1 MPIETLTWLMFGSL
15 FLLLLTGYPLAFL
28 VGGVAVGFIAWLWSP
43 DALAL
48 VPQRMWNNM
57 TQYLLAAIPLFIF
70 MASMLEK
77 SGLIEEIFDVA
88 YKWLGRVP
96 GGLAVATIAAS
107 TVLAAM
113 VGVIGAAVVTMALVA
128 LPSMLRRGYS
138 PVLAAGTV
146 MAGGTLG
153 ILIPPSVLAIIYGL
167 VANQSVG
174 ELYLGSVLPGLLL
187 SGLYMLFSIL
197 YALINPKGAP
207 RIPKEEAPTWA
218 ERWRALRRIWA
229 PLVLI
234 FLVLG
239 TIFLGL
245 AAPTEAAAV
254 GAFGAMMVAA
264 LHRKL
269 SWQNLRLALEQTAK
283 ATAMVLWIIFGANA
297 FVAFYIAQGGDR
309 YISELLLGT
318 GLSPWGILILM
329 QLILIILGMFLDW
342 VGILLLAVL
351 SLCPS
356 FGIWAL
362 TPCGSGCSTWSTC
375 KCPSS
380 APLSATPSFTCGGW
394 LRKSP
399 WAPFTGQPSP
409 SCSSNSQAWSSSCSS
424 PAWPPGCPGWF
435 SESRANA

>member
-77 SGLIEEIFDVA
+77 AGLIEQIFDVA

-96 GGLAVATIAAS
+96 GGLAVATVAAS

-218 ERWRALRRIWA
+218 ERWRALRSIWA

-297 FVAFYIAQGGDR
+297 FVAFYVAQGGDR

-318 GLSPWGILILM
+318 GLSPWGVLILM

-342 VGILLLAVL
+342 VGILLLAVPVFVPIIRDLGFDPLWFGVLYLINMQMSFL
-351 SLCPS
+351 SPPFGYALFYVRGVAPQIPMGTIYRAAIPFLLLQLTGLVILMLFPGLATWLPS
-356 FGIWAL
+356 LVFG
-362 TPCGSGCSTWSTC
+362 
-375 KCPSS
+375 K
-380 APLSATPSFTCGGW
+380 
-394 LRKSP
+394 
-399 WAPFTGQPSP
+399 
-409 SCSSNSQAWSSSCSS
+409 
-424 PAWPPGCPGWF
+424 
-435 SESRANA
+435 

>member
-77 SGLIEEIFDVA
+77 SGLIEQIFDVA

-96 GGLAVATIAAS
+96 GGLAVATVAAS

-218 ERWRALRRIWA
+218 ERWRALRSIWA

-297 FVAFYIAQGGDR
+297 FVAFYVAQGGDR

-342 VGILLLAVL
+342 VGILLLAVPVFVPIIRDLGFDPLWFGVLYLINMQMSFL
-351 SLCPS
+351 SPPFGYALFYVRGVAPQIPMGIIYRAAIPFLLLQLTGLVILMLFPGLATWLPS
-356 FGIWAL
+356 LVFG
-362 TPCGSGCSTWSTC
+362 
-375 KCPSS
+375 K
-380 APLSATPSFTCGGW
+380 
-394 LRKSP
+394 
-399 WAPFTGQPSP
+399 
-409 SCSSNSQAWSSSCSS
+409 
-424 PAWPPGCPGWF
+424 
-435 SESRANA
+435 

>member
-342 VGILLLAVL
+342 VGILLLAVPVFVPIIRDLGFDPLWFGVLYLVNMQMSFL
-351 SLCPS
+351 SPP
-356 FGIWAL
+356 FGYAL
-362 TPCGSGCSTWSTC
+362 FYVRGVAPQIPMGTIYRAAIPFLLLQLTGLVILMLFPGLATWLPRLVFG
-375 KCPSS
+375 K
-380 APLSATPSFTCGGW
+380 
-394 LRKSP
+394 
-399 WAPFTGQPSP
+399 
-409 SCSSNSQAWSSSCSS
+409 
-424 PAWPPGCPGWF
+424 
-435 SESRANA
+435 

>member
-297 FVAFYIAQGGDR
+297 FVAFYVAQGGDR

-342 VGILLLAVL
+342 VGILLLAVPVFVPIIRDLGFDPLWFGVLYLVNMQMSFL
-351 SLCPS
+351 SPPFGYALFYVRGVAPQIPMGTIYRAAIPFLLLQLTGLVILMLFPGLATWLPS
-356 FGIWAL
+356 LVFG
-362 TPCGSGCSTWSTC
+362 
-375 KCPSS
+375 K
-380 APLSATPSFTCGGW
+380 
-394 LRKSP
+394 
-399 WAPFTGQPSP
+399 
-409 SCSSNSQAWSSSCSS
+409 
-424 PAWPPGCPGWF
+424 
-435 SESRANA
+435 

>member
-48 VPQRMWNNM
+48 VPQRVWNNM

-218 ERWRALRRIWA
+218 ERWRALRGIWA
-229 PLVLI
+229 PLALI

-342 VGILLLAVL
+342 VGILLLAVPVFVPIIRDLGFDPLWFGVLYLVNMQMSFL
-351 SLCPS
+351 SPPFGYALFYVRGVAPQIPMGTIYRAAIPFLLLQLTGLVILMLFPGLATWLPS
-356 FGIWAL
+356 LVFG
-362 TPCGSGCSTWSTC
+362 
-375 KCPSS
+375 K
-380 APLSATPSFTCGGW
+380 
-394 LRKSP
+394 
-399 WAPFTGQPSP
+399 
-409 SCSSNSQAWSSSCSS
+409 
-424 PAWPPGCPGWF
+424 
-435 SESRANA
+435 

>member
-297 FVAFYIAQGGDR
+297 FVAFYVAQGGDR

-342 VGILLLAVL
+342 VGILLLAVPVFVPIIRDLGFDPLWFGVLYLVNMQMSFL
-351 SLCPS
+351 SPP
-356 FGIWAL
+356 FGYAL
-362 TPCGSGCSTWSTC
+362 FYVRGVAPQIPMGTIYRAAIPFLLLQLTGLAITMLFPGLATWLPRLVFG
-375 KCPSS
+375 K
-380 APLSATPSFTCGGW
+380 
-394 LRKSP
+394 
-399 WAPFTGQPSP
+399 
-409 SCSSNSQAWSSSCSS
+409 
-424 PAWPPGCPGWF
+424 
-435 SESRANA
+435 

>member
-15 FLLLLTGYPLAFL
+15 FLLLFTGYPLAFL
-28 VGGVAVGFIAWLWSP
+28 IGGVAVTFIAWLWSP

-96 GGLAVATIAAS
+96 GGLAVATVAAS

-128 LPSMLRRGYS
+128 LPAMLRRGYS

-174 ELYLGSVLPGLLL
+174 ELYLGSVLPGLVL
-187 SGLYMLFSIL
+187 SGLYMLFSVV
-197 YALINPKGAP
+197 YALLYPQAAP
-207 RIPKEEAPTWA
+207 RIPKEEMPTWA
-218 ERWRALRRIWA
+218 ERWRALRAIWA
-229 PLVLI
+229 PLLLI

-254 GAFGAMMVAA
+254 GAFGAMLVAA

-269 SWQNLRLALEQTAK
+269 TWQNLRLALEQTAK

-297 FVAFYIAQGGDR
+297 FVAFYVAQGGDR
-309 YISELLLGT
+309 FVSELLLGT
-318 GLSPWGILILM
+318 GLSPWGILIVM
-329 QLILIILGMFLDW
+329 QIILIILGMFLDW
-342 VGILLLAVL
+342 VGILLLAVPVFVPIIRSLGFDPLWFGVLYLINMQMSFL
-351 SLCPS
+351 SPPFGYALFYVRGVAPQIPMGTIYRAAIPFLLLQLTGLILVMLFPGLATWLPS
-356 FGIWAL
+356 LVYG
-362 TPCGSGCSTWSTC
+362 
-375 KCPSS
+375 K
-380 APLSATPSFTCGGW
+380 
-394 LRKSP
+394 
-399 WAPFTGQPSP
+399 
-409 SCSSNSQAWSSSCSS
+409 
-424 PAWPPGCPGWF
+424 
-435 SESRANA
+435 

>member
-48 VPQRMWNNM
+48 VPQRVWNNM

-96 GGLAVATIAAS
+96 GGLAVATVAAS

-128 LPSMLRRGYS
+128 LPSMLSRGYS

-342 VGILLLAVL
+342 VGILLLAVPVFVPIIRDLGFDPLWFGVLYLVNMQMSFL
-351 SLCPS
+351 SPPFGYALFYVRGVAPQIPMGTIYRAAIPFLLLQLTGLVILMLFPGLATWLPS
-356 FGIWAL
+356 LVFG
-362 TPCGSGCSTWSTC
+362 
-375 KCPSS
+375 K
-380 APLSATPSFTCGGW
+380 
-394 LRKSP
+394 
-399 WAPFTGQPSP
+399 
-409 SCSSNSQAWSSSCSS
+409 
-424 PAWPPGCPGWF
+424 
-435 SESRANA
+435 

>member
-218 ERWRALRRIWA
+218 ERWRALRSIWA

-297 FVAFYIAQGGDR
+297 FVAFYVAQGGDR

-342 VGILLLAVL
+342 VGILLLAVPVFVPIIRDLGFDPLWFGVLYLVNMQMSFL
-351 SLCPS
+351 SPPFGYALFYVRGVAPQIPMGTIYRAAIPFLLLQLTGLAILMLFPGLATWLPS
-356 FGIWAL
+356 LVFG
-362 TPCGSGCSTWSTC
+362 
-375 KCPSS
+375 K
-380 APLSATPSFTCGGW
+380 
-394 LRKSP
+394 
-399 WAPFTGQPSP
+399 
-409 SCSSNSQAWSSSCSS
+409 
-424 PAWPPGCPGWF
+424 
-435 SESRANA
+435 

>member
-77 SGLIEEIFDVA
+77 SGLIEQIFDVA

-96 GGLAVATIAAS
+96 GGLAVATVAAS

-218 ERWRALRRIWA
+218 ERWRALRSIWA

-283 ATAMVLWIIFGANA
+283 ATAMVLWIVFGANA
-297 FVAFYIAQGGDR
+297 FVAFYVAQGGDR

-318 GLSPWGILILM
+318 GLSPWGVLILM

-342 VGILLLAVL
+342 VGILLLAVPVFVPIIRDLGFDPLWFGVLYLINMQMSFL
-351 SLCPS
+351 SPPFGYALFYVRGVAPQIPMGTIYRAAIPFLLLQLTGLVILMLFPGLATWLPS
-356 FGIWAL
+356 LVFG
-362 TPCGSGCSTWSTC
+362 
-375 KCPSS
+375 K
-380 APLSATPSFTCGGW
+380 
-394 LRKSP
+394 
-399 WAPFTGQPSP
+399 
-409 SCSSNSQAWSSSCSS
+409 
-424 PAWPPGCPGWF
+424 
-435 SESRANA
+435 

>member
-153 ILIPPSVLAIIYGL
+153 ILIPPSVLAIVYGL

-342 VGILLLAVL
+342 VGILLLAVPVFVPIIRDLGFDPLWFGVLYLVNMQMSFL
-351 SLCPS
+351 SPP
-356 FGIWAL
+356 FGYAL
-362 TPCGSGCSTWSTC
+362 FYVRGVAPQIPMGTIYRAAIPFLLLQLTGLVILMLFPGLATWLPRLVFG
-375 KCPSS
+375 K
-380 APLSATPSFTCGGW
+380 
-394 LRKSP
+394 
-399 WAPFTGQPSP
+399 
-409 SCSSNSQAWSSSCSS
+409 
-424 PAWPPGCPGWF
+424 
-435 SESRANA
+435 

>member
-48 VPQRMWNNM
+48 VPQRVWNNM

-153 ILIPPSVLAIIYGL
+153 ILIPPSVLAIVYGL

-218 ERWRALRRIWA
+218 ERWRALRSIWA

-297 FVAFYIAQGGDR
+297 FVAFYVAQGGDR

-342 VGILLLAVL
+342 VGILLLAVPVFVPIIRDLGFDPLWFGVLYLVNMQMSFL
-351 SLCPS
+351 SPPFGYALFYVRGVAPQIPMGTIYRAAIPFLLLQLTGLVITMLFPGLATWLPS
-356 FGIWAL
+356 LVFG
-362 TPCGSGCSTWSTC
+362 
-375 KCPSS
+375 K
-380 APLSATPSFTCGGW
+380 
-394 LRKSP
+394 
-399 WAPFTGQPSP
+399 
-409 SCSSNSQAWSSSCSS
+409 
-424 PAWPPGCPGWF
+424 
-435 SESRANA
+435 

>member
-48 VPQRMWNNM
+48 VPQRVWNNM

-218 ERWRALRRIWA
+218 ERWRALRSIWA

-297 FVAFYIAQGGDR
+297 FVAFYVAQGGDR

-342 VGILLLAVL
+342 VGILLLAVPVFVPIIRDLGFDPLWFGVLYLVNMQMSFL
-351 SLCPS
+351 SPPFGYALFYVRGVAPQIPMGTIYRAAIPFLLLQLTGLVILMLFPGLATWLPS
-356 FGIWAL
+356 LVFG
-362 TPCGSGCSTWSTC
+362 
-375 KCPSS
+375 K
-380 APLSATPSFTCGGW
+380 
-394 LRKSP
+394 
-399 WAPFTGQPSP
+399 
-409 SCSSNSQAWSSSCSS
+409 
-424 PAWPPGCPGWF
+424 
-435 SESRANA
+435 

>member
-48 VPQRMWNNM
+48 VPQRMWNNV

-153 ILIPPSVLAIIYGL
+153 ILIPPSVLAIVYGL

-207 RIPKEEAPTWA
+207 RISKEEAPTRA
-218 ERWRALRRIWA
+218 ERWRALRSIWA

-297 FVAFYIAQGGDR
+297 FVAFYVAQGGDR

-342 VGILLLAVL
+342 VGILLLAVPVFVPIIRDLGFDPLWFGVLYLVNMQMSFL
-351 SLCPS
+351 SPP
-356 FGIWAL
+356 FGYAL
-362 TPCGSGCSTWSTC
+362 FYVRGVAPQIPMGTIYRAAIPFLLLQLTGLVILMLFPGLATWLPRLVFG
-375 KCPSS
+375 K
-380 APLSATPSFTCGGW
+380 
-394 LRKSP
+394 
-399 WAPFTGQPSP
+399 
-409 SCSSNSQAWSSSCSS
+409 
-424 PAWPPGCPGWF
+424 
-435 SESRANA
+435 

>member
-218 ERWRALRRIWA
+218 ERWRALRSIWA

-297 FVAFYIAQGGDR
+297 FVAFYVAQGGDR

-342 VGILLLAVL
+342 VGILLLAVPVFVPIIRDLGFDPLWFGVLYLVNMQMSFL
-351 SLCPS
+351 SPP
-356 FGIWAL
+356 FGYAL
-362 TPCGSGCSTWSTC
+362 FYVRGVAPQIPMGTIYRAAIPFLLLQLTGLAITMLFPGLATWLPRLVFG
-375 KCPSS
+375 K
-380 APLSATPSFTCGGW
+380 
-394 LRKSP
+394 
-399 WAPFTGQPSP
+399 
-409 SCSSNSQAWSSSCSS
+409 
-424 PAWPPGCPGWF
+424 
-435 SESRANA
+435 

>member
-1 MPIETLTWLMFGSL
+1 MAIETLTWLMFGSL

-28 VGGVAVGFIAWLWSP
+28 VGGLAVGFIAWLWSP

-48 VPQRMWNNM
+48 VPQRIWNNM

-88 YKWLGRVP
+88 YKWLGRIP
-96 GGLAVATIAAS
+96 GGLAVATVVAS

-138 PVLAAGTV
+138 PVLAVGTV

-187 SGLYMLFSIL
+187 SGLYILFSML
-197 YALINPKGAP
+197 YAIAYPQAAP
-207 RIPKEEAPTWA
+207 RIPLEETPSWQ
-218 ERWRALRRIWA
+218 ERWRSLGKIWA
-229 PLVLI
+229 PLLLI

-254 GAFGAMMVAA
+254 GAFGALLVAA

-269 SWQNLRLALEQTAK
+269 TWSNLRLALEQTAK

-297 FVAFYIAQGGDR
+297 FVGFYVAQGGDR
-309 YISELLLGT
+309 YISEILLGT

-329 QLILIILGMFLDW
+329 QVILIILGMFLDW
-342 VGILLLAVL
+342 VGILLLAVPIFVPIIRSLGFDPLWFGVLYLVNMQMSFL
-351 SLCPS
+351 SPPFGYALFYVRGVAPQVPMGTIYKAALPFLFLQLLGLVLVMLFPRLATWLPS
-356 FGIWAL
+356 LVYG
-362 TPCGSGCSTWSTC
+362 
-375 KCPSS
+375 
-380 APLSATPSFTCGGW
+380 
-394 LRKSP
+394 R
-399 WAPFTGQPSP
+399 
-409 SCSSNSQAWSSSCSS
+409 
-424 PAWPPGCPGWF
+424 
-435 SESRANA
+435 

>member
-1 MPIETLTWLMFGSL
+1 MPIESLTWLMFGSL

-28 VGGVAVGFIAWLWSP
+28 VGGLAVGFIAWLWSP

-96 GGLAVATIAAS
+96 GGLAVATVAAS

-218 ERWRALRRIWA
+218 ERWRALRSIWA

-297 FVAFYIAQGGDR
+297 FVAFYVAQGGDR

-342 VGILLLAVL
+342 VGILLLAVPVFVPIIRDLGFDPLWFGVLYLVNMQMSFL
-351 SLCPS
+351 SPP
-356 FGIWAL
+356 FGYAL
-362 TPCGSGCSTWSTC
+362 FYVRGVAPQIPMGTIYRAAIPFLLLQLTGLAITMLFPGLATWLPRLVFG
-375 KCPSS
+375 K
-380 APLSATPSFTCGGW
+380 
-394 LRKSP
+394 
-399 WAPFTGQPSP
+399 
-409 SCSSNSQAWSSSCSS
+409 
-424 PAWPPGCPGWF
+424 
-435 SESRANA
+435 

>member
-153 ILIPPSVLAIIYGL
+153 ILIPPSVLAIVYGL

-207 RIPKEEAPTWA
+207 RISKEEAPTWA

-342 VGILLLAVL
+342 VGILLLAVPVFVPIIRDLGFDPLWFGVLYLVNMQMSFL
-351 SLCPS
+351 SPPFGYALFYVRGVAPQIPMGTIYRAAIPFLLLQLTGLVILMLFPGLATWLPS
-356 FGIWAL
+356 LVFG
-362 TPCGSGCSTWSTC
+362 
-375 KCPSS
+375 K
-380 APLSATPSFTCGGW
+380 
-394 LRKSP
+394 
-399 WAPFTGQPSP
+399 
-409 SCSSNSQAWSSSCSS
+409 
-424 PAWPPGCPGWF
+424 
-435 SESRANA
+435 

>member
-15 FLLLLTGYPLAFL
+15 FLLLFTGYPLAFL
-28 VGGVAVGFIAWLWSP
+28 IGGVAVTFIAWLWSP

-96 GGLAVATIAAS
+96 GGLAVATVAAS

-128 LPSMLRRGYS
+128 LPAMLRRRYS

-174 ELYLGSVLPGLLL
+174 ELYLGSVLPGLVL
-187 SGLYMLFSIL
+187 SGLYMLFSVV
-197 YALINPKGAP
+197 YALLYPQAAP
-207 RIPKEEAPTWA
+207 RIPKEEMPTWA
-218 ERWRALRRIWA
+218 ERWRALRAIWA
-229 PLVLI
+229 PLLLI

-254 GAFGAMMVAA
+254 GAFGAMLVAA

-269 SWQNLRLALEQTAK
+269 TWQNLRLALEQTAK
-283 ATAMVLWIIFGANA
+283 TTAMVLWIIFGANA
-297 FVAFYIAQGGDR
+297 FVAFYVAQGGDR
-309 YISELLLGT
+309 FVSELLLGT
-318 GLSPWGILILM
+318 GLSPWGILIVM
-329 QLILIILGMFLDW
+329 QIILIILGMFLDW
-342 VGILLLAVL
+342 VGILLLAVPVFVPIIRSLGFDPLWFGVLYLVNMQMSFL
-351 SLCPS
+351 SPPFGYALFYVRGVAPQIPMGTIYRAAIPFLLLQLTGLILIMLFPGLVTWLPS
-356 FGIWAL
+356 LVYG
-362 TPCGSGCSTWSTC
+362 
-375 KCPSS
+375 K
-380 APLSATPSFTCGGW
+380 
-394 LRKSP
+394 
-399 WAPFTGQPSP
+399 
-409 SCSSNSQAWSSSCSS
+409 
-424 PAWPPGCPGWF
+424 
-435 SESRANA
+435 

>member
-15 FLLLLTGYPLAFL
+15 FLLLFTGYPLAFL
-28 VGGVAVGFIAWLWSP
+28 IGGVAVTFIAWLWSP

-96 GGLAVATIAAS
+96 GGLAVATVAAS

-128 LPSMLRRGYS
+128 LPAMLRRGYS

-174 ELYLGSVLPGLLL
+174 ELYLGSVLPGLVL
-187 SGLYMLFSIL
+187 SGLYMLFSVV
-197 YALINPKGAP
+197 YALLYPQAAP
-207 RIPKEEAPTWA
+207 RIPKEEMPTWA
-218 ERWRALRRIWA
+218 ERWRALRAIWA
-229 PLVLI
+229 PLLLI

-254 GAFGAMMVAA
+254 GAFGAMLVAA

-269 SWQNLRLALEQTAK
+269 TWQNLRLALEQTAK
-283 ATAMVLWIIFGANA
+283 TTAMVLWIIFGANA
-297 FVAFYIAQGGDR
+297 FVAFYVAQGGDR
-309 YISELLLGT
+309 FVSELLLGT
-318 GLSPWGILILM
+318 GLSPWGILIVM
-329 QLILIILGMFLDW
+329 QIILIILGMFLDW
-342 VGILLLAVL
+342 VGILLLAVPVFVPIIRSLGFDPLWFGVLYLVNMQMSFL
-351 SLCPS
+351 SPPFGYALFYVRGVAPQIPMGTIYRAAIPFLLLQLTGLILIMLFPGLVTWLPS
-356 FGIWAL
+356 LVYG
-362 TPCGSGCSTWSTC
+362 
-375 KCPSS
+375 K
-380 APLSATPSFTCGGW
+380 
-394 LRKSP
+394 
-399 WAPFTGQPSP
+399 
-409 SCSSNSQAWSSSCSS
+409 
-424 PAWPPGCPGWF
+424 
-435 SESRANA
+435 

>member
-48 VPQRMWNNM
+48 VPQRVWNNM

-218 ERWRALRRIWA
+218 ERWRALRSIWA

-342 VGILLLAVL
+342 VGILLLAVPVFVPIIRDLGFDPLWFGVLYLVNMQMSFL
-351 SLCPS
+351 SPP
-356 FGIWAL
+356 FGYAL
-362 TPCGSGCSTWSTC
+362 FYVRGVAPQIPMGTIYRAAIPFLLLQLTGLAITMLFPGLATWLPRLVFG
-375 KCPSS
+375 K
-380 APLSATPSFTCGGW
+380 
-394 LRKSP
+394 
-399 WAPFTGQPSP
+399 
-409 SCSSNSQAWSSSCSS
+409 
-424 PAWPPGCPGWF
+424 
-435 SESRANA
+435 

>member
-15 FLLLLTGYPLAFL
+15 FLLLFTGYPLAFL
-28 VGGVAVGFIAWLWSP
+28 IGGVAVTFIAWLWSP

-77 SGLIEEIFDVA
+77 SGLIEEIFEVA

-96 GGLAVATIAAS
+96 GGLAVATVAAS

-128 LPSMLRRGYS
+128 LPPMLRRGYS

-174 ELYLGSVLPGLLL
+174 ELYLGSVLPGLVL
-187 SGLYMLFSIL
+187 SGLYMLFSVV
-197 YALINPKGAP
+197 YALLYPQAAP
-207 RIPKEEAPTWA
+207 RIPKEEMPTWA
-218 ERWRALRRIWA
+218 ERWRALRAIWA
-229 PLVLI
+229 PLLLI

-254 GAFGAMMVAA
+254 GAFGAMLVAA

-269 SWQNLRLALEQTAK
+269 TWQNLRLALEQTAK

-297 FVAFYIAQGGDR
+297 FVAFYVAQGGDR
-309 YISELLLGT
+309 FVSELLLGT
-318 GLSPWGILILM
+318 GLSPWGILIVM
-329 QLILIILGMFLDW
+329 QIILIILGMFLDW
-342 VGILLLAVL
+342 VGILLLAVPVFVPIIRSLGFDPLWFGVLYLVNMQMSFL
-351 SLCPS
+351 SPPFGYALFYVRGVAPQIPMGTIYRAAIPFLLLQLTGLILVMLFPGLATWLPS
-356 FGIWAL
+356 LVYG
-362 TPCGSGCSTWSTC
+362 
-375 KCPSS
+375 K
-380 APLSATPSFTCGGW
+380 
-394 LRKSP
+394 
-399 WAPFTGQPSP
+399 
-409 SCSSNSQAWSSSCSS
+409 
-424 PAWPPGCPGWF
+424 
-435 SESRANA
+435 

>member
-297 FVAFYIAQGGDR
+297 FVAFYAAQGGDR

-342 VGILLLAVL
+342 VGILLLAVPVFVPIIRDLGFDPLWFGVLYLVNMQMSFL
-351 SLCPS
+351 SPP
-356 FGIWAL
+356 FGYAL
-362 TPCGSGCSTWSTC
+362 FYVRGVAPQIPMGTIYRAAIPFLLLQLTGLAITMLFPGLATWLPRLVFG
-375 KCPSS
+375 K
-380 APLSATPSFTCGGW
+380 
-394 LRKSP
+394 
-399 WAPFTGQPSP
+399 
-409 SCSSNSQAWSSSCSS
+409 
-424 PAWPPGCPGWF
+424 
-435 SESRANA
+435 

>member
-153 ILIPPSVLAIIYGL
+153 ILIPPSVLAIVYGL

-218 ERWRALRRIWA
+218 ERWRALRSIWA

-297 FVAFYIAQGGDR
+297 FVAFYVAQGGDR

-342 VGILLLAVL
+342 VGILLLAVPVFVPIVRDLGFDPLWFGVLYLVNMQMSFL
-351 SLCPS
+351 SPP
-356 FGIWAL
+356 FGYAL
-362 TPCGSGCSTWSTC
+362 FYVRGVAPQIPMGTIYRAAIPFLLLQLTGLVILMLFPGLATW
-375 KCPSS
+375 
-380 APLSATPSFTCGGW
+380 L
-394 LRKSP
+394 
-399 WAPFTGQPSP
+399 
-409 SCSSNSQAWSSSCSS
+409 
-424 PAWPPGCPGWF
+424 PGLVFGK
-435 SESRANA
+435 

>member
-77 SGLIEEIFDVA
+77 SGLIEQIFDVA

-96 GGLAVATIAAS
+96 GGLAVATVAAS

-218 ERWRALRRIWA
+218 ERWRALRSIWA

-297 FVAFYIAQGGDR
+297 FVAFYVAQGGER

-342 VGILLLAVL
+342 VGILLLAVPVFVPIIRDLGFDPLWFGVLYLINMQMSFL
-351 SLCPS
+351 SPP
-356 FGIWAL
+356 FGYAL
-362 TPCGSGCSTWSTC
+362 FYVRGVAPQIPMGIIYRAAIPFLLLQLTGLVILMLFPGLATW
-375 KCPSS
+375 
-380 APLSATPSFTCGGW
+380 L
-394 LRKSP
+394 
-399 WAPFTGQPSP
+399 
-409 SCSSNSQAWSSSCSS
+409 
-424 PAWPPGCPGWF
+424 PGLVFGK
-435 SESRANA
+435 

>member
-96 GGLAVATIAAS
+96 GGLAVATVAAS

-218 ERWRALRRIWA
+218 ERWRALRSIWA

-342 VGILLLAVL
+342 VGILLLAVPVFVPIIRDLGFDPLWFGVLYLINMQMSFL
-351 SLCPS
+351 SPPFGYALFYVRGVAPQIPMGIIYRAAIPFLLLQLTGLVILMLFPGLATWLPS
-356 FGIWAL
+356 LVFG
-362 TPCGSGCSTWSTC
+362 
-375 KCPSS
+375 K
-380 APLSATPSFTCGGW
+380 
-394 LRKSP
+394 
-399 WAPFTGQPSP
+399 
-409 SCSSNSQAWSSSCSS
+409 
-424 PAWPPGCPGWF
+424 
-435 SESRANA
+435 

>member
-48 VPQRMWNNM
+48 VPQRMWNNV

-153 ILIPPSVLAIIYGL
+153 ILIPPSVLAIVYGL

-218 ERWRALRRIWA
+218 ERWRALRGIWA
-229 PLVLI
+229 PLALI

-297 FVAFYIAQGGDR
+297 FVAFYVAQGGDR

-342 VGILLLAVL
+342 VGILLLAVPVFVPIIRDLGFDPLWFGVLYLVNMQMSFL
-351 SLCPS
+351 SPP
-356 FGIWAL
+356 FGYAL
-362 TPCGSGCSTWSTC
+362 FYVRGVAPQIPMGTIYRAAIPFLLLQLTGLVILMLFPGLATWLPRLVFG
-375 KCPSS
+375 K
-380 APLSATPSFTCGGW
+380 
-394 LRKSP
+394 
-399 WAPFTGQPSP
+399 
-409 SCSSNSQAWSSSCSS
+409 
-424 PAWPPGCPGWF
+424 
-435 SESRANA
+435 

>member
-15 FLLLLTGYPLAFL
+15 FLLLFTGYPLAFL
-28 VGGVAVGFIAWLWSP
+28 IGGVAVTFIAWLWSP

-96 GGLAVATIAAS
+96 GGLAVATVAAS

-128 LPSMLRRGYS
+128 LPAMLRRGYS

-174 ELYLGSVLPGLLL
+174 ELYLGSVLPGLVL
-187 SGLYMLFSIL
+187 SGLYMLFSVV
-197 YALINPKGAP
+197 YALLYPQAAP
-207 RIPKEEAPTWA
+207 RIPKEEMPTWA
-218 ERWRALRRIWA
+218 ERWRALGAIWA
-229 PLVLI
+229 PLLLI

-254 GAFGAMMVAA
+254 GAFGAMLVAA

-269 SWQNLRLALEQTAK
+269 TWQNLRLALEQTAK

-297 FVAFYIAQGGDR
+297 FVAFYVAQGGDR
-309 YISELLLGT
+309 FVSELLLGT
-318 GLSPWGILILM
+318 GLSPWGILIVM
-329 QLILIILGMFLDW
+329 QIILIILGMFLDW
-342 VGILLLAVL
+342 VGILLLAVPVFVPIIRSLGFDPLWFGVLYLVNMQMSFL
-351 SLCPS
+351 SPPFGYALFYVRGVAPQISMGTIYRAAIPFLLLQLTGLILVMLFPGLATWLPS
-356 FGIWAL
+356 LVYG
-362 TPCGSGCSTWSTC
+362 
-375 KCPSS
+375 K
-380 APLSATPSFTCGGW
+380 
-394 LRKSP
+394 
-399 WAPFTGQPSP
+399 
-409 SCSSNSQAWSSSCSS
+409 
-424 PAWPPGCPGWF
+424 
-435 SESRANA
+435 

>member
-15 FLLLLTGYPLAFL
+15 FLLLFTGYPLAFL
-28 VGGVAVGFIAWLWSP
+28 IGGVAVTFIAWLWSP

-96 GGLAVATIAAS
+96 GGLAVATVAAS

-128 LPSMLRRGYS
+128 LPAMLRRGYS

-174 ELYLGSVLPGLLL
+174 ELYLGSVLPGLVL
-187 SGLYMLFSIL
+187 SGLYMLFSVV
-197 YALINPKGAP
+197 YALLYPQAAP
-207 RIPKEEAPTWA
+207 RIPKEEMPTWA
-218 ERWRALRRIWA
+218 ERWRALRAIWA
-229 PLVLI
+229 PLLLI

-254 GAFGAMMVAA
+254 GAFGSLLVAA

-269 SWQNLRLALEQTAK
+269 TWQNLQLALEQTAK

-297 FVAFYIAQGGDR
+297 FVAFYVAQGGDR
-309 YISELLLGT
+309 FVSELLLGT
-318 GLSPWGILILM
+318 GLSPWGILIVM
-329 QLILIILGMFLDW
+329 QIILIILGMFLDW
-342 VGILLLAVL
+342 VGILLLAVPVFVPIIRSLGFDPLWFGVLYLVNMQMSFL
-351 SLCPS
+351 SPPFGYALFYVRGVAPQIPMGTIYRAAIPFLLLQLTGLILVMLFPGLATWLPS
-356 FGIWAL
+356 LVYG
-362 TPCGSGCSTWSTC
+362 
-375 KCPSS
+375 K
-380 APLSATPSFTCGGW
+380 
-394 LRKSP
+394 
-399 WAPFTGQPSP
+399 
-409 SCSSNSQAWSSSCSS
+409 
-424 PAWPPGCPGWF
+424 
-435 SESRANA
+435 

>member
-218 ERWRALRRIWA
+218 ERWRALRSIWA

-297 FVAFYIAQGGDR
+297 FVAFYVAQGGDR

-342 VGILLLAVL
+342 VGILLLAVPVFVPIIRDLGFDPLWFGVLYLVNMQMSFL
-351 SLCPS
+351 SPPFGYALFYVRGVAPQIPMGTIYRAAIPFLLLQLTGLAITMLFPGLATWLPS
-356 FGIWAL
+356 LVFG
-362 TPCGSGCSTWSTC
+362 
-375 KCPSS
+375 K
-380 APLSATPSFTCGGW
+380 
-394 LRKSP
+394 
-399 WAPFTGQPSP
+399 
-409 SCSSNSQAWSSSCSS
+409 
-424 PAWPPGCPGWF
+424 
-435 SESRANA
+435 

>member
-1 MPIETLTWLMFGSL
+1 MPVETLTWVMFGSL

-28 VGGVAVGFIAWLWSP
+28 VGGLAVALIAWLWSP

-77 SGLIEEIFDVA
+77 SGLVEEIFDVA

-96 GGLAVATIAAS
+96 GGLAVATVAAS

-128 LPSMLRRGYS
+128 LPAMLRRGYT

-153 ILIPPSVLAIIYGL
+153 ILIPPSVLAIVYGL

-174 ELYLGSVLPGLLL
+174 ELYLGSVLPGLIL
-187 SGLYMLFSIL
+187 SGLYMVFSMV
-197 YALINPKGAP
+197 YAIIYPQAAP
-207 RIPKEEAPTWA
+207 RIPKEEMPTWA
-218 ERWRALRRIWA
+218 ERWRALRAIWA
-229 PLVLI
+229 PLLLI

-254 GAFGAMMVAA
+254 GAFGAMLVAA

-269 SWQNLRLALEQTAK
+269 NWRNLCLALEQTAK

-297 FVAFYIAQGGDR
+297 FVAFYVAQGGDR

-329 QLILIILGMFLDW
+329 QVILVILGMFLDW
-342 VGILLLAVL
+342 VGILLLAVPVFVPIIRSLGFDPLWFGVLYLVNMQISFL
-351 SLCPS
+351 SPPFGYALFYVRGVAPQISMGTIYRAAIPFLLLQLTGLILLMLFPGLATWLPS
-356 FGIWAL
+356 LVYG
-362 TPCGSGCSTWSTC
+362 
-375 KCPSS
+375 K
-380 APLSATPSFTCGGW
+380 
-394 LRKSP
+394 
-399 WAPFTGQPSP
+399 
-409 SCSSNSQAWSSSCSS
+409 
-424 PAWPPGCPGWF
+424 
-435 SESRANA
+435 

>member
-1 MPIETLTWLMFGSL
+1 VPIETLTWLMFGSL

-96 GGLAVATIAAS
+96 GGLAVATVAAS

-128 LPSMLRRGYS
+128 LPAMLRRGYS

-187 SGLYMLFSIL
+187 SGLYMLFSVV
-197 YALINPKGAP
+197 YALLNPKSAP
-207 RIPKEEAPTWA
+207 RIPLEEAPSWA
-218 ERWRALRRIWA
+218 ERWRSLRAIWA
-229 PLVLI
+229 PLLLI

-254 GAFGAMMVAA
+254 GAFGAMLVAA

-269 SWQNLRLALEQTAK
+269 TLQNLRLALEQTAK

-297 FVAFYIAQGGDR
+297 FVAFYVAQGGDR
-309 YISELLLGT
+309 YISELLLST

-329 QLILIILGMFLDW
+329 QVILIILGMFLDW
-342 VGILLLAVL
+342 VGILLLAVPVFVPIIRDLGFDPLWFGVLYLVNMQMSFL
-351 SLCPS
+351 SPPFGYALFYVRGVAPQIPMGTIYRAAIPFLLLQLTGLILVMLFPGLATWLPS
-356 FGIWAL
+356 LVYG
-362 TPCGSGCSTWSTC
+362 
-375 KCPSS
+375 K
-380 APLSATPSFTCGGW
+380 
-394 LRKSP
+394 
-399 WAPFTGQPSP
+399 
-409 SCSSNSQAWSSSCSS
+409 
-424 PAWPPGCPGWF
+424 
-435 SESRANA
+435 